1 MKDRVVE
8 LDYLKCVLI
17 LLMVL
22 FHLVYFSEK
31 YPLIKQFVYT
41 FHMPVFLILSGYLTN
56 VNKDPKTFFR
66 GILWFFI
73 PYSLMEASYVVMASI
88 LPIREHINELSVGI
102 LINKV
107 FLSPIGPYWY
117 LHTILVCEVMY
128 YAIFMFKKIKPIS
141 NFFILAVCLFLLSQK
156 SFNLLVFVNAIYFL
170 FGVWIRQSH
179 LSFLSIFQASFWAIL
194 PLCILWLNPESFSKF
209 DVSGIA
215 IIYLAT
221 SFILALH
228 KYVPKFMK
236 KPIYFIGKNTLVIL
250 LFSPIFTIFSKLLI
264 PLFTFD
270 RTGIC
275 FACVSV
281 AFVTIG
287 CLGVSYI
294 MDYLHL
300 SRFFVG
306 RDRILNRLSN

>member
-1 MKDRVVE
+1 MKERVIE
-8 LDYLKCVLI
+8 LDYLKCILI
-17 LLMVL
+17 LLMIL

-31 YPLIKQFVYT
+31 YPLVKQFVYT
-41 FHMPVFLILSGYLTN
+41 FHMPVFLVISGYLTN
-56 VNKDPKTFFR
+56 INKDLKTFFR

-73 PYSLMEASYVVMASI
+73 PYSLMETGYVVMASI
-88 LPIREHINELSVGI
+88 LPIREHINEISIEILLSKVI
-102 LINKV
+102 LA
-107 FLSPIGPYWY
+107 PIGPYWY
-117 LHTILVCEVMY
+117 LHTIIVCEIMY
-128 YAIFMFKKIKPIS
+128 YAIFMLRKINPIS
-141 NFFILAVCLFLLSQK
+141 KLFILAVCLFFLSQEG
-156 SFNLLVFVNAIYFL
+156 FNLLAFANAMYFL

-194 PLCILWLNPESFSKF
+194 PLCILWYNLDSFNRSEM
-209 DVSGIA
+209 SGIA
-215 IIYLAT
+215 IIYLVT
-221 SFILALH
+221 SFILEMH
-228 KYVPKFMK
+228 KFVPEFMK

-250 LFSPIFTIFSKLLI
+250 LFSPIFTIISKSLI

-281 AFVTIG
+281 TFVTIG

-306 RDRILNRLSN
+306 RNRILNR